1 MNIRVGILFA
11 TPGTTC
17 ESAMDVYDQ
26 ISRAAELRFDGVES
40 RWTYTSAPIRRK
52 LAAQGNTVPTPGET
66 LLAMQN
72 EGFTHTA
79 VMPLHLSD
87 GMEFAELAQTVAD
100 WNRKGQSMKIAFGHA
115 LLASPSDWERALRA
129 LIADL
134 PKPPDEKD
142 GILLVAHGS
151 RDPQGQKTILA
162 AAQHC
167 RTVDR
172 RLILGMMLGKP
183 GIEDVVRECKSKGVR
198 KVWLLPCMVVAGFS
212 AQADIAGAGEHS
224 WASALER
231 EGIES
236 LPVTKGL
243 GEISGIVQIWMDAVE
258 HMLTEL
264 TGPAGWKAK

>member
-1 MNIRVGILFA
+1 VNVRAGILFA

-17 ESAMDVYDQ
+17 ESAMVVYDQ
-26 ISRAAELRFDGVES
+26 ITRAAELRFQGVEP

-52 LAAQGNTVPTPGET
+52 LAAQGNTVPTPGEA

-72 EGFTHTA
+72 EGFTHTV

-87 GMEFAELAQTVAD
+87 GMEFTELAQTVAA
-100 WNRKGQSMKIAFGHA
+100 WSLKGAPMKVSLGQA
-115 LLASPSDWERALRA
+115 LLTSPGDWERALRA
-129 LIADL
+129 LITDL

-151 RDPQGQKTILA
+151 RDPQAQRTILA

-183 GIEDVVRECKSKGVR
+183 GLEDVLRECKATGVR

-231 EGIES
+231 AGIES
-236 LPVTKGL
+236 LPVPKGL
-243 GEISGIVQIWMDAVE
+243 GEVNGIVQIWLDAVE
-258 HMLTEL
+258 RMLTEL
-264 TGPAGWKAK
+264 TGSNGWKVK